1 MEIDNLLKDLKNN
14 RFMRNNQE
22 ITDFMLALDK
32 VENSD
37 KQVVYIPYLVAGVD
51 NATNE
56 REITTSVVSIIE
68 DVIADNDVSF
78 EAVFNFLN
86 SSLEDYEH
94 KFEFLDEVYFAL
106 LTYCVDDN
114 ILVDCYKALS
124 KTKQEKLIEVLDVIK
139 EENPTK
145 FGQVIDDIKKANN

>member
-1 MEIDNLLKDLKNN
+1 MAVDQLLIDLKKN
-14 RFMRNNQE
+14 RLMKTTEE
-22 ITDFMLALDK
+22 ITNFMLALDK

-37 KQVVYIPYLVAGVD
+37 KQVEYIPYLVSGID
-51 NATNE
+51 NGTNE

-68 DVIADNDVSF
+68 DEIADNDVSF
-78 EAVFNFLN
+78 EAVYNFLN
-86 SSLEDYEH
+86 ASLEDYEN

-106 LTYCVDDN
+106 LNYCINDN

-124 KTKQEKLIEVLDVIK
+124 REKQAKLIEVLNVIK

-145 FGQVIDDIKKANN
+145 FGKVVDEIK